1 MRLHLKINDVEGQ
14 DERKRHI
21 LLVDD
26 ESLREAL
33 QEHEGWMMQEVV
45 KTWLMRKPSLMSQIL
60 DDPDLRNTIYNQEKA
75 RREARSE
82 QRQRHKQFEI
92 DRIRRQER
100 HQASIATRKALDFYH
115 DVLGIEKEES

>member
-26 ESLREAL
+26 E
-33 QEHEGWMMQEVV
+33 
-45 KTWLMRKPSLMSQIL
+45 
-60 DDPDLRNTIYNQEKA
+60 
-75 RREARSE
+75 
-82 QRQRHKQFEI
+82 RH
-92 DRIRRQER
+92 R
-100 HQASIATRKALDFYH
+100 ASIATRQALDFYH